1 MDNRDVKSLTPME
14 AAKIMKDDPR
24 ALLIDVR
31 SSMEYLF
38 VGHPKGSVHVA
49 WIDEPDWK
57 VNEHFVTEIRQLLLG
72 GIVRNDEIHS
82 APILLI
88 CRSGKRSLEAGR
100 QLIEDGMIN
109 VYNVEEGFEGELD
122 ENHQRSTSGGWRYH
136 GLPWEQC

>member
-1 MDNRDVKSLTPME
+1 MDNSDVESLTPKE

-24 ALLIDVR
+24 ALLVDVR

-38 VGHPKGSVHVA
+38 VGHPKRAVHVA
-49 WIDEPDWK
+49 WIDVPELK

-109 VYNVEEGFEGELD
+109 VYNVDEGFEGELD
-122 ENHQRSTSGGWRYH
+122 ENHQRSTSGGWRFH

>member
-1 MDNRDVKSLTPME
+1 MDNRKVKSLTPDE

-49 WIDEPDWK
+49 WIDEPEWK
-57 VNEHFVTEIRQLLLG
+57 VNEHFATEIRQLLLG

-88 CRSGKRSLEAGR
+88 CRPNNSVNLILPRPPASKRIR
-100 QLIEDGMIN
+100 
-109 VYNVEEGFEGELD
+109 
-122 ENHQRSTSGGWRYH
+122 
-136 GLPWEQC
+136 